1 VRARVSPR
9 PVAVA
14 VALQGGEGAALL
26 LPSVAVGGWSS
37 FVAVASPVSP
47 FPFAAS
53 GFRLFEGG
61 RDFVRSYWELKKLD
75 GFVSPRFRTW
85 YIIRVIYGREKC
97 ESNPALRFWGPPG
110 VSLTGEISIPVLVRL
125 PHGQSNSKAR
135 SAARSART
143 GIVCDGDSCGVPAI
157 VWADEAALHCAI
169 FSRLQWRR
177 GYSQH
182 RRRAGQRSG
191 GARSHLRPPI
201 NAAIFLSIRG
211 LGSGR
216 VGTQPN
222 TLNWGKDRLLF

>member
-157 VWADEAALHCAI
+157 VWADEAALHCVNLFPATVAA
-169 FSRLQWRR
+169 RTLTAQAP
-177 GYSQH
+177 
-182 RRRAGQRSG
+182 RRAAERWRPLPS
-191 GARSHLRPPI
+191 AASRPPI

-216 VGTQPN
+216 DSGPSP
-222 TLNWGKDRLLF
+222 TL